1 MRTVGNDEYAVKMTD
16 TPWANDKLNRQADGE
31 HLIRVMMER
40 YEVRKASGNGSYI
53 LNIDAAWGT
62 GKTFF
67 LENLAAS
74 LRADHV
80 VGMVNAWQD
89 DHSSDPLIT
98 VMAAIEDALK
108 PFLDK
113 ERRAKTAFR
122 KGKQA
127 LGTVAAETGKQMAF
141 HALKTVAGISVDK
154 IADRVR
160 EATSTP
166 APSKTDSKDNEKD
179 KDESFDKSFEKV
191 WDASLKTLVSER
203 VAQHQK
209 ATDAIRIFK
218 EQTALAIEYA
228 VGKGMRA
235 PMFVFIDELDR
246 CRPTYAIKF
255 LEDVKHLFSIEGIVF
270 VVATD
275 SEQLAHSVK
284 AIYGAEFEAR
294 KYLRRFFDRVFVF
307 PEAKRRPFVDHLLEQ
322 AGIDASET
330 FFHFAGN
337 EPAAIITGWAD
348 QTRLSN
354 RDLVQCFEII
364 STFVTSWEHSTKI
377 EPTYMLALIYAFYSD
392 ETRTFGALESG
403 GQAEDSALFFW
414 EVPYQRYDSSGGMK
428 TAKSNVLSNLR
439 SVPSK
444 KVDTQTGRTADPS
457 HYDIYIKHE
466 RERRFLEGMVYGQIV
481 DSILKEYPSR
491 VRNAGRVI
499 DR

>member
-1 MRTVGNDEYAVKMTD
+1 MTD

-40 YEVRKASGNGSYI
+40 YEARKASGNGSYI

-89 DHSSDPLIT
+89 DHSNDPLIT
-98 VMAAIEDALK
+98 VMAAIEGALK
-108 PFLDK
+108 PFLDEEPK
-113 ERRAKTAFR
+113 AKAAFR

-166 APSKTDSKDNEKD
+166 APSKTDPKDNEKD

-307 PEAKRRPFVDHLLEQ
+307 PEAKRHAFVAHLLEQ
-322 AGIDASET
+322 AGIDASKV
-330 FFHFAGN
+330 FFPLAGN
-337 EPAAIITGWAD
+337 EPWSLITEWAD

-364 STFVTSWEHSTKI
+364 STFVTSWEHELAV
-377 EPTYMLALIYAFYSD
+377 EPLYLLALVYAFYTD
-392 ETRTFGALESG
+392 EIITFKILENG
-403 GQAEDSALFFW
+403 GQIKSNSMAEWHITYQVQDINTGGMRATSAKVTDWLQSSAGRMI
-414 EVPYQRYDSSGGMK
+414 EPKTSITVGPVPYE
-428 TAKSNVLSNLR
+428 
-439 SVPSK
+439 
-444 KVDTQTGRTADPS
+444 
-457 HYDIYIKHE
+457 IYIDHE
-466 RERRFLEGMVYGQIV
+466 RQNRFPNGMFVG
-481 DSILKEYPSR
+481 SREKSLLGEYPSR